1 MYADKAKVLP
11 ILVKYTELPKDA
23 VEKAYDFMVK
33 NCIWDAN
40 HGLGPE
46 RVDFTAELMTKVG
59 NIPQGKTPK
68 YENIVDRR
76 LPTRPSR
83 NSANGKGR
91 CACPLRADGRRSA
104 RADGAVGRGLR
115 LLPSWHH
122 GRARDQWP
130 DRGVIEMSAVDE
142 APVTAVSI
150 AQPQTASAAKDRTA
164 SGAGGRSIAIA
175 S

>member
-1 MYADKAKVLP
+1 MLP

-68 YENIVDRR
+68 YENIVD
-76 LPTRPSR
+76 LAFADKAIKELGEWKGPMCMSPS
-83 NSANGKGR
+83 S
-91 CACPLRADGRRSA
+91 
-104 RADGAVGRGLR
+104 
-115 LLPSWHH
+115 
-122 GRARDQWP
+122 
-130 DRGVIEMSAVDE
+130 
-142 APVTAVSI
+142 
-150 AQPQTASAAKDRTA
+150 
-164 SGAGGRSIAIA
+164 
-175 S
+175 